1 MRYDRWTGGNYD
13 TEAAE
18 RLRAAGYPALLS
30 AVLAARGAAAPEETL
45 TILEREHRL
54 SYSPLLMRDM
64 DKAVDRIN
72 LALSRGEKMAVFGDY
87 DVDGITATVL
97 LVDYLRRRGED
108 CSFYIPRRIEDGY
121 GLGCDALRTLRDQ
134 GITLVITVD
143 CGITGV
149 EEARYAREIGL
160 DLVITDH
167 HECKEKLPEAAAVV
181 DPRRP
186 DCPYPFKHLAGVGVA
201 LKLVLALGWQKEDA
215 IFARYCTLAA
225 IGTIAD
231 VMRMSDENRTIV
243 CRGLESISSTD
254 FLGLR
259 ALLKETGLLD
269 KEITSIQI
277 GFVLAPRINA
287 AGRMGEA
294 ELAANLLL
302 TDDSA
307 KAEEMARELCDL
319 NRERQ
324 SVEQEIFAQAVEQI
338 ENLPAGDRSALVL
351 SSEVWHQGV
360 VGIVAS
366 RLSEKYSCPSFMI
379 HLQNGMGKGSC
390 RSYGGFNLF
399 AALESCSDLLVD
411 FGGHA
416 LAAGFNIREEDIPAF
431 RQRMN
436 RCVREYCNG
445 QAPVSSLEV
454 DVILRHP
461 EAVNLEEVEELG
473 RLEPYG
479 SGNNRPVFALMGAKV
494 ESLQSVGQNRHMKLR
509 LSKGNC
515 HFDAIFFS
523 TTVEECGV
531 APGSRVDAASYL
543 QINEFRG
550 NSSVQLQMIDLRPS
564 VEPSGREKECL
575 ELVERLIRGGK
586 VTERDAARLLPSRE
600 QFIALWRCLERLG
613 RSGPF
618 CCHRLPMLRRLA
630 ASLDG
635 GDSFLHAAFGVEVFA
650 ERGLISLTSR
660 DDRLVL
666 CLQPGRR
673 ADLEESVYMARLYRI
688 LGKEEK
694 GDR

>member
-1 MRYDRWTGGNYD
+1 M
-13 TEAAE
+13 
-18 RLRAAGYPALLS
+18 
-30 AVLAARGAAAPEETL
+30 LAARGAAAPEETL

-72 LALSRGEKMAVFGDY
+72 LALSCGEKMAVFGDY

-97 LVDYLRRRGED
+97 LVDYLRRRGGD

-201 LKLVLALGWQKEDA
+201 LKLVLALGGQKEDA

-307 KAEEMARELCDL
+307 KAEE
-319 NRERQ
+319 
-324 SVEQEIFAQAVEQI
+324 
-338 ENLPAGDRSALVL
+338 RSALVL

-531 APGSRVDAASYL
+531 APGSRVDAAFYL

-650 ERGLISLTSR
+650 ERGLISLTAR

>member
-13 TEAAE
+13 AEAAE

-97 LVDYLRRRGED
+97 LVDYLRRRGGD

-201 LKLVLALGWQKEDA
+201 LKLVLALGGQKEDA

-338 ENLPAGDRSALVL
+338 ESLPAGDRSALVL

-531 APGSRVDAASYL
+531 APGSRVDAAFYL

>member
-13 TEAAE
+13 AEAAE

-72 LALSRGEKMAVFGDY
+72 LALSCGEKMAVFGDY

-97 LVDYLRRRGED
+97 LVDYLRRRGGD

-201 LKLVLALGWQKEDA
+201 LKLVLALGGQKEDA

-531 APGSRVDAASYL
+531 APGSRVDAAFYL

-650 ERGLISLTSR
+650 ERGLISLTAR